1 LNNPAPNRSL
11 LRRMIRASLLES
23 DLFEEVEAEHRS
35 IGQAFLVVL
44 LATAAGGI
52 GSALSGHSARHIAI
66 DVVEPFVLWL
76 AGSVFSYMVGATFLR
91 GPETVTDYAEV
102 LRTTGFAFS
111 PGVFRLL
118 AAVPPPSLG
127 FAFTVAADVW
137 MLVAGVIA
145 VRQALDFTTLRAIA
159 TFGVSYLL
167 LWLTLSGLLVSLP
180 L

>member
-1 LNNPAPNRSL
+1 MNPPPPNRSL
-11 LRRMIRASLLES
+11 WRRMIRASLLEA
-23 DLFEEVEAEHRS
+23 DLYEEVEAEHRS

-44 LATAAGGI
+44 LATAAGGL
-52 GSALSGHSARHIAI
+52 GSALGGHGVRHIAI
-66 DVVEPFVLWL
+66 DVMEPFVLWL

-111 PGVFRLL
+111 PGIFRVL
-118 AAVPPPSLG
+118 AAVPPPPLG
-127 FAFTVAADVW
+127 FAFTVATDLW
-137 MLVAGVIA
+137 MLVAGIIA

-167 LWLTLSGLLVSLP
+167 LWLTLSGLLISLP

>member
-1 LNNPAPNRSL
+1 MTRRVPNRSL
-11 LRRMIRASLLES
+11 WRRMIRASLLEA

-44 LATAAGGI
+44 FAIAAGGL
-52 GSALSGHSARHIAI
+52 GSALSGNGLRHVAI
-66 DVVEPFVLWL
+66 DLIEPLVLWL

-91 GPETVTDYAEV
+91 GPETVTDYREV

-111 PGVFRLL
+111 PGIFRVL
-118 AAVPPPSLG
+118 AAVPPSTLG
-127 FAFTVAADVW
+127 FAFTVAADLW
-137 MLVAGVIA
+137 MLTAGIIA

-159 TFGVSYLL
+159 TFGVSYVL
-167 LWLTLSGLLVSLP
+167 LWLTLSGLLISLP